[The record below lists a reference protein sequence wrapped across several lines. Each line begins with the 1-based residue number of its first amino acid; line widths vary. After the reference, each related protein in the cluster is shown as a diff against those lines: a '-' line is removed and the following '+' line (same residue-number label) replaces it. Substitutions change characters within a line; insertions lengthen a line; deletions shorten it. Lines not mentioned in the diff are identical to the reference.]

1 LFRGRKAGRVA
12 RLTDSPGKGAFMT
25 DAGRQTVVDV
35 ALQGTQLAQPA
46 DAASRAQVLGKL
58 RLTDQTFRTLTR
70 LAAIGVL
77 VLLSGV
83 ILSLCRGA
91 RPALHTFGLDF
102 ITTQSWNPVTEK
114 FGALAPIYGT
124 IVTSFIAMAI
134 AVPLGLLITLFLT
147 ELCPMWLRR
156 PIGIAIELLAGIPSI
171 IYGIWGL
178 FVFAPFLQKWVQ
190 PALIDTFGSIPIL
203 SDLFEGPPYGI
214 GMLTASLILAIMVLP
229 FVTSVSRDVFEAVP
243 PVLKEAAYGLGCT
256 TWEVIRYVVLPY
268 TRVGV
273 IGGVMLGL
281 GRALGET
288 MAVTFVIGNAHKIS
302 SSLLAPG
309 TTISATIANEFTEAV
324 GDLYTSSLIAL
335 GLILFV
341 ITFIV
346 LAAARYMLM
355 RIERRIG

>member
-1 LFRGRKAGRVA
+1 
-12 RLTDSPGKGAFMT
+12 
-25 DAGRQTVVDV
+25 VVDV
-35 ALQGTQLAQPA
+35 ALQGTALAEPA
-46 DAASRAQVLGKL
+46 AQTRARTLAKL
-58 RLTDQTFRTLTR
+58 RLTDAAFHHITR
-70 LAAIGVL
+70 AAAVAVL
-77 VLLSGV
+77 VILGGV
-83 ILSLCRGA
+83 ILSLFSGA
-91 RPALHTFGLDF
+91 LPALKTFGLDF
-102 ITTQSWNPVTEK
+102 LTEQRWNPVTEK

-124 IVTSFIAMAI
+124 VVTSFIAMLI

-178 FVFAPFLQKWVQ
+178 FVFAPFLQRTLQ
-190 PALIDTFGSIPIL
+190 PALISTFGSIPIL
-203 SDLFEGPPYGI
+203 SNLFDGPPYGI
-214 GMLTASLILAIMVLP
+214 GVFTAGLILAIMVLP
-229 FVTSVSRDVFEAVP
+229 FITSVSRDVFEAVP

-256 TWEVIRYVVLPY
+256 TFEVVRYVVLPY

-273 IGGVMLGL
+273 IGGVMLAL

-288 MAVTFVIGNAHKIS
+288 MAVTFVIGNAHRIS
-302 SSLLAPG
+302 PSLLAPG

-346 LAAARYMLM
+346 LACARYLLL